1 MKTLLLTASVAA
13 LSFAALA
20 SGAQAATTVFA
31 TTTTLAA
38 GPNFTW
44 TNNGA
49 GDTGSGGTLTG
60 TGSTSFSFE
69 NSGPVLNLLAFV
81 PANFN
86 FTATATGAPAGF
98 SGAPNDLWTQT
109 GLSGSFSYTFSGTTG
124 TMFGGTTLT
133 NGENLLSGTFTNAW
147 IQGNGGSGSTNLS
160 VGNGGHMTFTSTVD
174 PALASAINPEFAY
187 TLLAVTPNFGATSSS
202 AALESFTGKGDGEFS
217 FTTAVPE
224 PAAWSLMIMGFGGL
238 GALLRQ
244 RRRQAY
250 VAA

>member
-1 MKTLLLTASVAA
+1 LTASVAA

-31 TTTTLAA
+31 TTTTL
-38 GPNFTW
+38 GTGSNFTW

-60 TGSTSFSFE
+60 TGPTTFSFE
-69 NSGPVLNLLAFV
+69 NSGPVLDLLTFV
-81 PANFN
+81 PANFS
-86 FTATATGAPAGF
+86 FTATATGSPAGF
-98 SGAPNDLWTQT
+98 SGAPNNLWTQT
-109 GLSGSFSYTFSGTTG
+109 GIGGSFSYTFSGTTG
-124 TMFGGTTLT
+124 TVIGGTTLT

-160 VGNGGHMTFTSTVD
+160 VGNGGHMTFTSAID
-174 PALASAINPEFAY
+174 PALASVINPEFAY

-202 AALESFTGKGDGEFS
+202 AALESFTAKGDGEFS

-224 PAAWSLMIMGFGGL
+224 PASWSLMIMGFGGL